1 MKAIVQHTYGSPD
14 VLQLQ
19 EIDSPRVG
27 PEDVLIR
34 VHAAGVDPGVWHLMT
49 GLPYLVRLAVGVRR
63 PRNPVRGLDVAGV
76 VEAVGTKVTAFKPGD
91 EVFGVGDGSFAEY
104 ACASQDRVHPKPAN
118 LSFEHAAAVP
128 ISATTALQGLRAA
141 NLQPGQKVLIIGAGG
156 GVGSFAVQLARA
168 MGAEVTGVCST
179 SKVEWVRSM
188 GAHHVI
194 DYTREGLAGGPYDVI
209 LDTAGNRELPA
220 LRRVLASRGTVVLI
234 GGEGGGRWFGG
245 LGRQLW
251 AMAVAAFSSQKFR
264 SIFAL
269 VNKADLAVLKERI
282 EAGALTPVVDRSYAL
297 SEVPAAIRSL
307 AEGHSRGKVVI
318 KVV

>member
-1 MKAIVQHTYGSPD
+1 MKAIVQDTYGSPD
-14 VLQLQ
+14 VLQLKD
-19 EIDSPRVG
+19 IDPPRVG
-27 PEDVLIR
+27 AEDVLIR

-76 VEAVGTKVTAFKPGD
+76 VEAVGTKVTTFKPGD
-91 EVFGVGDGSFAEY
+91 EVFGVSDGSFAEY
-104 ACASQDRVHPKPAN
+104 ACASQDQVLHKPVN
-118 LSFEHAAAVP
+118 LTFERAAAVP

-141 NLQPGQKVLIIGAGG
+141 KLERGQKVLIIGAGG

-179 SKVEWVRSM
+179 SKVELVRSI

-194 DYTREGLAGGPYDVI
+194 DYTRDDLTGGPYDVI

-220 LRRVLASRGTVVLI
+220 LRRVLAPRGTLVLI
-234 GGEGGGRWFGG
+234 GGEGGGRWVGG

-251 AMAVAAFSSQKFR
+251 AMVVAVFSSQKFR